1 MSGRIGQIVKAGFG
15 LGLAASILTAAA
27 MPAQAGDGGAIAAG
41 ILGGTALG
49 VIAGATLANPA
60 PPPPPPYYYGPV
72 AAPGPR
78 CWFERHREWDD
89 YDGVWVV
96 RRVRVCD

>member
-1 MSGRIGQIVKAGFG
+1 MSGRIGQLVKVGLG
-15 LGLAASILTAAA
+15 LGLAGSILAAAA

-49 VIAGATLANPA
+49 VLAGATLANPP
-60 PPPPPPYYYGPV
+60 PPPPPPYYYGP
-72 AAPGPR
+72 AAGR
-78 CWFERHREWDD
+78 CWYEHRRVWDG

-96 RRVRVCD
+96 RPIRVCD